1 MDVDV
6 DADVNVYVD
15 DANADAVTRVD
26 TTSFPGRVAA
36 CGVT

>member
-6 DADVNVYVD
+6 DADVNVYVG
-15 DANADAVTRVD
+15 ANADAVTLD